1 MRLAVRKGSGQSE
14 VSAVRPA
21 SAGPEPTRPEAGA
34 PIRTR
39 QPFFDRHSVLIL
51 QLPFLTLFGIFVVLP
66 VLVAVGLS
74 FTNFDSIRMP
84 NFVGLK
90 NYIDLI
96 TKDTVFMQHSLPN
109 TVLFAVVVGIGGYLL
124 SFFMAWS
131 LAQLTRG
138 WRTVLAVIMYSPS
151 LTGSAM
157 MSSVWRV
164 LFSEDKVG
172 YLNAFL
178 LSHDIIETPIAWLT
192 SPQTLMPIMIIVSLW
207 SSMGIGFLAMLAG
220 ILNTPKELYEAAYI
234 DGVTN
239 RWQEIVYVTIP
250 ATKPQM
256 LFGAVMTVINTFQNG
271 SIGVVLSGGQNP
283 TPGYA
288 GQLLVSHI
296 EDYGFIRY
304 EMGYAAAVSVVLLL
318 IIYGISKIAKRM
330 FSEREDA

>member
-1 MRLAVRKGSGQSE
+1 MTPVLRKRVEQELGALQPK
-14 VSAVRPA
+14 AA
-21 SAGPEPTRPEAGA
+21 SVLPRRA
-34 PIRTR
+34 
-39 QPFFDRHSVLIL
+39 FLDRHSVLVL
-51 QLPFLTLFGIFVVLP
+51 QLPFLTLFGLFVVLP

-74 FTNFDSIRMP
+74 FTDFNAIQTP
-84 NFVGLK
+84 NFVGLR
-90 NYIDLI
+90 NYVDLL
-96 TKDTVFMQHSLPN
+96 TRDVVFMQHALPN
-109 TVLFAVVVGIGGYLL
+109 TVLFSLVVGIGGYLL

-138 WRTVLAVIMYSPS
+138 WRTVLAVILYSPS
-151 LTGSAM
+151 LTGTAM

-178 LSHDIIETPIAWLT
+178 LKHDLIQTPVAWLT
-192 SPQTLMPIMIIVSLW
+192 SPATLMPIMIIVSLW

-220 ILNTPKELYEAAYI
+220 ILNTPRELYEAAYI

-239 RWQEIVYVTIP
+239 RWQEIMYVTIP
-250 ATKPQM
+250 AVKPQM
-256 LFGAVMTVINTFQNG
+256 LFGAVMTVIGTFQNG

-330 FSEREDA
+330 LSEREDA